1 METIDKVTA
10 AATERVA
17 KARAELIL
25 ARTFYGVLVS
35 QVEPKATRQFP
46 TMATDGKRH
55 FYNPDFIATLSQEE
69 LLGVQAHETEH
80 DARRHHTRR
89 EGRDSTEW
97 NICCDY
103 AINIDLIDAG
113 FTLPSGALI
122 DEKYRGMSAEDIY
135 RTRELDRQ
143 QQQPQPQPQDDGDQ
157 GDDAADEDEGSDDES
172 DEQNDSDDTGDKAG
186 DDAGDDAEDGDEGD
200 AGDDAGDDEG
210 DDEGN
215 GSGQGDDEGDDGDQ
229 GTGEGSGSDD
239 GDAEGEGSGD
249 GAGEAEGDGAGEGSA
264 DAEGE
269 ASAAGEA
276 TQQTSG
282 DPGRCGE
289 VLDGADDAAEI
300 ADEDARWERVLRQAA
315 MLAAKRG
322 DAPGHVTREIERADH
337 PPQDWRETLRAF
349 FDGGAQ
355 TTETWSRPNRRFIGT
370 GLYLPGREREGI
382 NRAAILVDTSGS
394 MDTIALAAIGVEV
407 QAALDENVI
416 DELVVIY
423 GDTRVTRVD
432 TYRSGDEIEFDPR
445 GGGGTVLQPLFDHV
459 ANEID
464 ASLIVCFTDGYIDV
478 TSASPEPAAP
488 VLWAFTG
495 YPQAVREMIAS
506 APWGAAAI
514 DVGSH

>member
-1 METIDKVTA
+1 MTTIDTA
-10 AATERVA
+10 TAVATERVA

-25 ARTFYGVLVS
+25 SQTFYGVLVS
-35 QVEPKATRQFP
+35 QVEPVASNQFP
-46 TMATDGKRH
+46 TMATNGKQH
-55 FYNPDFIATLSQEE
+55 FFNPGFIAELTQNE

-89 EGRDSTEW
+89 EGRDPVEW
-97 NICCDY
+97 NIATDY

-113 FTLPSGALI
+113 FTLPKGALV

-135 RTRELDRQ
+135 RIRELDRQ
-143 QQQPQPQPQDDGDQ
+143 KQQPQPEQ
-157 GDDAADEDEGSDDES
+157 GDGEADEDKDADEGNDDAGEPKG
-172 DEQNDSDDTGDKAG
+172 DDDSSEAG
-186 DDAGDDAEDGDEGD
+186 DDAGDEAGDQPGDDADGDEGT
-200 AGDDAGDDEG
+200 GSGEGQDEG
-210 DDEGN
+210 
-215 GSGQGDDEGDDGDQ
+215 DGDQ
-229 GTGEGSGSDD
+229 GKGEGSGSGDEASDD
-239 GDAEGEGSGD
+239 GKGSGAGDAEGEGQGEGPGGAGNEAGD
-249 GAGEAEGDGAGEGSA
+249 GAEGSQP
-264 DAEGE
+264 
-269 ASAAGEA
+269 S
-276 TQQTSG
+276 SG

-289 VLDGADDAAEI
+289 VLDGAEGAAEL
-300 ADEDARWERVLRQAA
+300 ADVDAKWERVLRQAA

-322 DAPGHVTREIERADH
+322 DAPGHVSREIERADH

-355 TTETWSRPNRRFIGT
+355 TTETWSRPNRRLIGG

-394 MDTIALAAIGVEV
+394 MDDVALAAIGVEV

-432 TYRSGDEIEFDPR
+432 TYRAGDEVEFDPK

-459 ANEID
+459 ANEVD
-464 ASLIVCFTDGYIDV
+464 ASLIVCFTDGFIDV
-478 TSASPEPAAP
+478 NSGSPEPSCP
-488 VLWAFTG
+488 VLFAFTG
-495 YPQAVREMIAS
+495 YPQQVRDHIAN

>member
-1 METIDKVTA
+1 METIDQA
-10 AATERVA
+10 AAIAEGRIA

-35 QVEPKATRQFP
+35 QVAPKASRQFP
-46 TMATDGKRH
+46 TMATDGKTH
-55 FYNPDFIATLSQEE
+55 FYNPDFVATLNQKE
-69 LLGVQAHETEH
+69 LLGVQAHESEH

-89 EGRDSTEW
+89 GARDPKEW

-103 AINIDLIDAG
+103 AINIDLIDDG
-113 FTLPSGALI
+113 MTLPADALI
-122 DEKYRGMSAEDIY
+122 DEQYRGMSAEDIY
-135 RTRELDRQ
+135 RSRELDRKQ
-143 QQQPQPQPQDDGDQ
+143 PQQPQPQSGDEGDDDGDQ
-157 GDDAADEDEGSDDES
+157 GDDDAAGQPGDD
-172 DEQNDSDDTGDKAG
+172 DSGDTGDQPG
-186 DDAGDDAEDGDEGD
+186 
-200 AGDDAGDDEG
+200 DEG
-210 DDEGN
+210 DDEGE
-215 GSGQGDDEGDDGDQ
+215 GSAGDDADTEGD
-229 GTGEGSGSDD
+229 GEGSG
-239 GDAEGEGSGD
+239 E
-249 GAGEAEGDGAGEGSA
+249 GAGEAEADSQGDGQG
-264 DAEGE
+264 DAEGQG
-269 ASAAGEA
+269 GESQGPGKGS
-276 TQQTSG
+276 QQTSG

-289 VLDGADDAAEI
+289 VLDAATDAAEL
-300 ADEDARWERVLRQAA
+300 ADTDARWERVLRQAA

-322 DAPGHVTREIERADH
+322 DAPGHVSREIERADH

-349 FDGGAQ
+349 FDGGAA
-355 TTETWSRPNRRFIGT
+355 TVETWSRPNRRFIGG

-394 MDTIALAAIGVEV
+394 MDEVALAAIGIEV

-432 TYRSGDEIEFDPR
+432 TYRAGDEIEFDPR

-478 TSASPEPAAP
+478 TSESPEPAVP

-495 YPQAVREMIAS
+495 YPQAVRSHIAS